1 MKQLMKNFTIIFSL
15 CLLLSS
21 SSFSFVSQLVVFTI
35 RDENVRLIG
44 LRKANTREVKQYEKK
59 PKNISQ
65 KDWNEAEI
73 PELTTSE
80 MSKLRPA
87 KEVLPEVVA
96 AYNSGTLKRKQGQ
109 RGSQKSPTKQAVSIR
124 LSTEVVDFFKK
135 GGKGW
140 QTRVD
145 DVLREYVGSH

>member
-1 MKQLMKNFTIIFSL
+1 MK
-15 CLLLSS
+15 
-21 SSFSFVSQLVVFTI
+21 
-35 RDENVRLIG
+35 
-44 LRKANTREVKQYEKK
+44 KK

-80 MSKLRPA
+80 MS
-87 KEVLPEVVA
+87 
-96 AYNSGTLKRKQGQ
+96 RKQGQ

-124 LSTEVVDFFKK
+124 LSTEVVEFFKK

-145 DVLREYVGSH
+145 DVLREYVGSN

>member
-1 MKQLMKNFTIIFSL
+1 MK
-15 CLLLSS
+15 
-21 SSFSFVSQLVVFTI
+21 
-35 RDENVRLIG
+35 
-44 LRKANTREVKQYEKK
+44 KK

-124 LSTEVVDFFKK
+124 LSNTDSINPLAIEVMFIIS
-135 GGKGW
+135 
-140 QTRVD
+140 Q
-145 DVLREYVGSH
+145 